1 VAVATGSA
9 VVSTN
14 FTVVCVTETGP
25 MKLTVIANGIGS
37 KPVEVTVD
45 KAPTAKIPIN
55 EAVVAHLIGSLADG
69 PLWVLGPNGPVP
81 VDPWGPAVVGRAHA
95 IRQQIMDA
103 VQALRA
109 LGLEVAKLR
118 EEQLRKEPI

>member
-1 VAVATGSA
+1 
-9 VVSTN
+9 
-14 FTVVCVTETGP
+14 
-25 MKLTVIANGIGS
+25 MKLTMIANGIES

-118 EEQLRKEPI
+118 EEQLRKEPIQNLEPTLKDHSGGAKYNTAEEG

>member
-1 VAVATGSA
+1 MAVATGSA

-81 VDPWGPAVVGRAHA
+81 VDPRGPAVVGRGQFGVSWGQFGVGDNSVSGT
-95 IRQQIMDA
+95 IRCRFIIIA
-103 VQALRA
+103 SLASSR
-109 LGLEVAKLR
+109 
-118 EEQLRKEPI
+118 